1 MRIFRSFQ
9 DLDAG
14 SRGAV
19 YAIGNFDGLHRGHRA
34 VIETAGRIAQKK
46 GVPCG
51 VITFDPHPRE
61 YFSPSDITFRLTPV
75 APKMAMLKS
84 WGVDLVVDVP
94 FDATLARTS
103 AEDFILVHL
112 VGHLKVSHIVIGHD
126 FGFGNKRQGN
136 VSMLV
141 DYGRTCGFGVEI
153 LDAQIADS
161 GALFSS
167 RAIRELL
174 QSGRPREAAV
184 LLGRWWAISGVVGHG
199 EKRGRSLGYPTAN
212 LSLGDYMQPSLGI
225 YAVWA
230 RDKRTGY
237 WQKGAANLGVRP
249 TFAGRVVLLEVYL
262 LGFDGDLYGKTLDV
276 SLVEYLRPEERFP
289 DIQSLK
295 HQMAEDCSKSDE
307 LLGLPDYAA
316 DRFSCS

>member
-1 MRIFRSFQ
+1 MQILRSFGE
-9 DLDAG
+9 LDSG

-34 VIETAGRIAQKK
+34 VIEAAGRIARQK

-61 YFSPSDITFRLTPV
+61 YFSPGDNPFRLTPV
-75 APKMAMLKS
+75 AAKMAMLES

-94 FDATLARTS
+94 FDATLANTS
-103 AEDFILVHL
+103 AEDFIRMNLVNQL
-112 VGHLKVSHIVIGHD
+112 GVSHITIGHD
-126 FGFGNKRQGN
+126 FGFGKDRQGN
-136 VSMLV
+136 VSMLI
-141 DYGRTCGFGVEI
+141 DYGKKCGFGVQI

-184 LLGRWWAISGVVGHG
+184 LLGRWWSISGVVGHG

-212 LSLGDYMQPSLGI
+212 LSLGAYMQPSLGI

-230 RDKRTGY
+230 RNKTSSC

-249 TFAGRVVLLEVYL
+249 TFKGREVLLEVYL
-262 LGFDGDLYGKTLDV
+262 LRFAGDLYGKTLEV
-276 SLVEYLRPEERFP
+276 SLVEYLRPEERFA
-289 DIQSLK
+289 DIESLK
-295 HQMAEDCSKSDE
+295 NQMAEDCSTSE
-307 LLGLPDYAA
+307 RLLNLPDYAI
-316 DRFSCS
+316 DRFSYS